1 MKLNN
6 QMKQII
12 FRACPVD
19 DRERGD
25 SGWQIAM
32 YLRKVVNDMKF
43 AENYSFSPF
52 TTEAHYGKNGRV
64 DDGLCYH
71 NLYIAGKIS
80 KCPRVLVPHEIQFT
94 RHH

>member
-1 MKLNN
+1 MVNKDQGEAEMKLNN

-32 YLRKVVNDMKF
+32 YLITVVTDMKF
-43 AENYSFSPF
+43 ADNQVF
-52 TTEAHYGKNGRV
+52 TF
-64 DDGLCYH
+64 H
-71 NLYIAGKIS
+71 N
-80 KCPRVLVPHEIQFT
+80 
-94 RHH
+94 